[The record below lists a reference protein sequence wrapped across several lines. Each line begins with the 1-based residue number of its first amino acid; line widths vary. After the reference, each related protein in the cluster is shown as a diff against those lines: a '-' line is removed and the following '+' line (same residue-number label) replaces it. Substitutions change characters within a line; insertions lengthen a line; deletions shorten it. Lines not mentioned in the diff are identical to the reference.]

1 MRNVCRVHVGE
12 EVNVQSVHE
21 NSIKVAQKGSGK
33 RRTSHQSGGEGNP
46 DVILSSS
53 LFFGI

>member
-1 MRNVCRVHVGE
+1 VCCVHVGE